1 MTHGLAAS
9 ACVNGATTIRI
20 FSSIAA
26 AISTAI
32 WIRFWLR
39 FWIRFGADANASL
52 QFIDHIQ
59 GDKHCKLV
67 QNADGPYCTSVWQGV
82 ELPCRGE
89 RQPSWSNHFNG
100 SQTGHIMKHARSIIR
115 KMGQIHHPSLRK
127 LMGGKRSQALE
138 LRKRLNQEF
147 NALGVWESMDWLLH
161 SAVKVILDGRLQD
174 FV

>member
-1 MTHGLAAS
+1 
-9 ACVNGATTIRI
+9 
-20 FSSIAA
+20 
-26 AISTAI
+26 
-32 WIRFWLR
+32 
-39 FWIRFGADANASL
+39 
-52 QFIDHIQ
+52 
-59 GDKHCKLV
+59 
-67 QNADGPYCTSVWQGV
+67 
-82 ELPCRGE
+82 
-89 RQPSWSNHFNG
+89 
-100 SQTGHIMKHARSIIR
+100 MKHARSIIR